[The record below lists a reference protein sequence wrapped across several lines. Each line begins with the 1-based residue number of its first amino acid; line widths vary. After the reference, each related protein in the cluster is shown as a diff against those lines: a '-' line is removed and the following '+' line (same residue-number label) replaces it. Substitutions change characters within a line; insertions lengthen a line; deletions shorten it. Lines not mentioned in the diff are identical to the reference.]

1 MEEKRKQKI
10 IKSIT
15 QFIKSE
21 TRARES
27 KGIILGMSGGVDSSV
42 AAWLAVSAL
51 GPEKV
56 FGLILPE
63 SSVTP
68 KGDTRDA
75 EKLAKKLRNATHF
88 SWPRLKSIK
97 RSYSIMQSL
106 SE

>member
-1 MEEKRKQKI
+1 MEEKRKLKI

-21 TRARES
+21 IRARES
-27 KGIILGMSGGVDSSV
+27 EGIILGICGGVDSSV

-56 FGLILPE
+56 FGLILPD

-68 KGDTRDA
+68 KGNTRDA

-88 SWPRLKSIK
+88 SWPRVSN